1 MLFTDEFGA
10 IPLALKKNQ
19 NLIMMTFQHVKYTD
33 LNSRQREIFNFQ
45 KVSGLLADFGF
56 ATYRLTDDWNGADFL
71 AVPFDGSKI
80 LRVQL
85 KGRLTF
91 DKKYQDKD
99 LWVCF
104 RHAGFVYLY
113 PHDILLDDVLKIT
126 NVGNTPSW
134 CNGGGYSYPAP
145 PKFLEEQL
153 KRYCLGHES
162 SPVS

>member
-1 MLFTDEFGA
+1 
-10 IPLALKKNQ
+10 
-19 NLIMMTFQHVKYTD
+19 MTIFQRVKYTA

-71 AVPFDGSKI
+71 AVPFDGSTI

-104 RHAGFVYLY
+104 RHADLVYLY
-113 PHDILLDDVLKIT
+113 PHDTLLSEVLKIT
-126 NVGNTPSW
+126 NIGNTESW
-134 CNGGGYSYPAP
+134 CNGGCYFYPAP
-145 PKFLEEQL
+145 TKQLEEHL
-153 KRYCLGHES
+153 RPYCLGHES
-162 SPVS
+162 APAS